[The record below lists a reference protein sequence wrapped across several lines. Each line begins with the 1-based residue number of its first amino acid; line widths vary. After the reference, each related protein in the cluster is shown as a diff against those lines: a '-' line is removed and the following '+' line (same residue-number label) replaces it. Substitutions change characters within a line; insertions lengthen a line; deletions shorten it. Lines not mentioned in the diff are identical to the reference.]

1 MQQPSK
7 AVTLARRAVLDEDAL
22 SWARRGVWAMCIA
35 VYLAV
40 FIGGIQGGGAEL
52 LAMGRA
58 VAFTLA
64 AGVLGNKAVDVLS
77 RASLPVEQGPTA
89 DQDGPVG
96 SLVDLM
102 ASTNVAQQEDG
113 AEAA

>member
-1 MQQPSK
+1 MRK
-7 AVTLARRAVLDEDAL
+7 RVVDDAAL
-22 SWARRGVWAMCIA
+22 SWAHRGVWAICIA
-35 VYLAV
+35 VYLTV

-64 AGVLGNKAVDVLS
+64 AGVLGKVAVGFLS
-77 RASLPVEQGPTA
+77 RASLPVEQGPSA
-89 DQDGPVG
+89 NQAGPVG

-102 ASTNVAQQEDG
+102 DSANVAQQDDM
-113 AEAA
+113 AQAA